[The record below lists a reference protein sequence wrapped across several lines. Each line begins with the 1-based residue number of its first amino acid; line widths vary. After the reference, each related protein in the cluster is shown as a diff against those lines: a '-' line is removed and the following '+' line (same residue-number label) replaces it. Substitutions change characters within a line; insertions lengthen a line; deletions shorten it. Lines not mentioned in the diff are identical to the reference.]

1 MIPLLKASAFNGFE
15 ISHNEKILIIGPSGS
30 GKSTFLKHLS
40 GLIFAEHSEIF
51 FKNEKIV
58 DFLKFRKN
66 NLSYLSQ
73 DLNFVPELSIR
84 ENFMLD
90 SVITTKD
97 QFTKLC
103 QNFKLN
109 KQIDFNSTA
118 KPFSVGE
125 KQKIALVRQFLK
137 PHDILFLDEPTSNL
151 DSGSAESVFKNI
163 HSQSKASIVASHD
176 HRWVHLFDRTI
187 HIEDLYK

>member
-1 MIPLLKASAFNGFE
+1 MAPLLKASAFNGFE

-30 GKSTFLKHLS
+30 GKSTFLKQLS
-40 GLIFAEHSEIF
+40 GLILTEHSEIF

-73 DLNFVPELSIR
+73 DLNFIPELSIH
-84 ENFMLD
+84 ENFMMD
-90 SVITTKD
+90 SVITTED
-97 QFTKLC
+97 QFTKMC
-103 QNFKLN
+103 QNLKLN
-109 KQIDFNSTA
+109 KKINFNSTA
-118 KPFSVGE
+118 NPFSVGE

-151 DSGSAESVFKNI
+151 DSESAELVFKNI
-163 HSQSKASIVASHD
+163 YSHSKASIVASHD
-176 HRWVHLFDRTI
+176 HRWAHLFDRTI